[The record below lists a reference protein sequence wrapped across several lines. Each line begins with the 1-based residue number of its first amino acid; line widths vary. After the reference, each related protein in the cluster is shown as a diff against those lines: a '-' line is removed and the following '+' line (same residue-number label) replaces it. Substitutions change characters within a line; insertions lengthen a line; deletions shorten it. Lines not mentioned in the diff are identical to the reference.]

1 MLASRSKVWLS
12 WPLSSFRKMLML
24 QHLKRSRRKRMVLL
38 QIALKNTRR
47 ARRAWAWPRNQF
59 WFESLLQGDFVE
71 DWWKENFRMSRRS
84 NRSLTSLLSAMIEM
98 LGRKLDNPT
107 ICSPRDVTYR
117 HKRIYLSSWP
127 WLPTVTMPDHRVIT
141 TFTLVKFL
149 LSFAAFTKVSVSV
162 YTRKC
167 LPR

>member
-1 MLASRSKVWLS
+1 MQSKESDEKYLNAWNRLG
-12 WPLSSFRKMLML
+12 
-24 QHLKRSRRKRMVLL
+24 
-38 QIALKNTRR
+38 
-47 ARRAWAWPRNQF
+47 AWAWPRNQF

-149 LSFAAFTKVSVSV
+149 LSFAAFTKVSAGAPNDNF
-162 YTRKC
+162 RKNICSEDDLRSRIFGTFVVNFLLAC
-167 LPR
+167 LS